1 MALASTRPP
10 KPLRVR
16 IDEAALQHTVINLLL
31 NAVQACPRG
40 GAVRVGVEGDDPIR
54 ITVRDNGCGIPTE
67 QVKRIFEPF
76 YSMRKGGT
84 GLGLFL
90 SLDFV
95 KTCGGDITV
104 SSAPGAGSTFEV
116 TLPALRGQV
125 AGEMTG

>member
-1 MALASTRPP
+1 MS
-10 KPLRVR
+10 
-16 IDEAALQHTVINLLL
+16 
-31 NAVQACPRG
+31 
-40 GAVRVGVEGDDPIR
+40 
-54 ITVRDNGCGIPTE
+54 DNGCGIPPE

-104 SSAPGAGSTFEV
+104 SSAVGAGSTFEV
-116 TLPALRGQV
+116 ALPALRAQA
-125 AGEMTG
+125 AGEMPG